1 LIAMKFFVLSTMVAA
16 AGLAGSSVAQ
26 TSGSL
31 TRDGQNWLQ
40 TANGTFS
47 VAPASKLRIT
57 ASGNVVLRGDSS
69 DRVVYTLQRRMKA
82 RTEVEA
88 RALLRGFEVK
98 TTTRGDWLILTV
110 TSPSLKTVSAEVSVS
125 VPRTLRQAWIETNGG
140 NVEAYDFDGHVE
152 ARTGGGTVQID
163 RIKQGTT
170 VRAGGGNITIGR
182 VSGPVKCYSGG
193 GNMKVE
199 SAGGDSWFQ
208 TAGGEIFVKEVLGP
222 VHVWTGAGN
231 IKIVRSTATVFARTA
246 GGVIE
251 IDQALGLVSAQNS
264 GGAIQVNA
272 ANGVHCESNSGAIRL
287 RNVDGP
293 LRAAT
298 AAGNIIA
305 ELLAGHPIED
315 SMLSTNTGD
324 ITVFIP
330 SNLAMTVVARNESA
344 GAGRIVSDFPEIRS
358 RQNAVI
364 APLVAQGTLNGG
376 GPVLR
381 LIVRDGT
388 IYLRREK

>member
-1 LIAMKFFVLSTMVAA
+1 MKYSVLPAAVAA
-16 AGLAGSSVAQ
+16 IGFAGSGLAQPAGPLAY
-26 TSGSL
+26 
-31 TRDGQNWLQ
+31 DGQYWVQ

-47 VAPASKLRIT
+47 VAHATKLRIA
-57 ASGNVVLRGDSS
+57 ASGNVVLRGDIG
-69 DRVVYTLQRRMKA
+69 DRVAYTLQRRMKA
-82 RTEVEA
+82 KTLEEA

-98 TTTRGDWLILTV
+98 TTTRGDTLLLTV
-110 TSPSLKTVSAEVSVS
+110 TSPSLKTVSADVSVS
-125 VPRTLRQAWIETNGG
+125 VPRTLLQAWIETNGG
-140 NVEAYDFDGHVE
+140 NVQAYDFDGHVE
-152 ARTGGGTVQID
+152 ARTSGGQVQID

-182 VSGPVKCYSGG
+182 VSGPVKCYSGA
-193 GNMKVE
+193 GNLNVE

-208 TAGGEIFVKEVLGP
+208 TAGGEVFVKEVLGP
-222 VHVWTGAGN
+222 VHVWTKAGN
-231 IKIVRSTATVFARTA
+231 IKIVHSTATVFARTD
-246 GGVIE
+246 GGMIE
-251 IDQALGLVSAQNS
+251 VDQALGLVSAQNS

-272 ANGVHCESNSGAIRL
+272 ANGVKCESNSGAIRL
-287 RNVDGP
+287 RNVNGA
-293 LRAAT
+293 LMAAT

-305 ELLAGHPIED
+305 ELLAGHPIKD

-344 GAGRIVSDFPEIRS
+344 GAGKIVSDFPEIRS
-358 RQNAVI
+358 RQNALI
-364 APLVAQGTLNGG
+364 APLVAEGALNGG

-381 LIVRDGT
+381 LLVRDGT